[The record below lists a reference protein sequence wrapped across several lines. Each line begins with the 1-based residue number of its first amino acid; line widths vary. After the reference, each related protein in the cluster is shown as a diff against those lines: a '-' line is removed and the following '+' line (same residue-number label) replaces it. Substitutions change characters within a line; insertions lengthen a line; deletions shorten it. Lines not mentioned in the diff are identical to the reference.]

1 MKFSKKFLEDLHKI
15 GEWSFVEKNMW
26 IGKLVPE
33 IIVDNLQKRGIN
45 QEDVEG
51 CVVLTLNQAK
61 ELALKLKN
69 NAEFFFLQTGE
80 FDYDTDELWQCLTE
94 KIEQAEKRE

>member
-1 MKFSKKFLEDLHKI
+1 MKLAREGAARLGRHESRGFPLGDFEFQPEDFD
-15 GEWSFVEKNMW
+15 GNFQN
-26 IGKLVPE
+26 GK
-33 IIVDNLQKRGIN
+33 DH
-45 QEDVEG
+45 
-51 CVVLTLNQAK
+51 VVLTIDQAK

-94 KIEQAEKRE
+94 KIEQAEKCYGSHQKTSF